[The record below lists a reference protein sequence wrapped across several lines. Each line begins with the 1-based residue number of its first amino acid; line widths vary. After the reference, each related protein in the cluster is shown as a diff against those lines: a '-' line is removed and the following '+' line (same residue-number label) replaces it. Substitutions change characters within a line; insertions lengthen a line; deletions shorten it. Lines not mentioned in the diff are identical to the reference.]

1 MTSWNALRL
10 KVLHYVFMVMGKT
23 DNVRMI
29 LQIGR
34 EFWINVKGTRQTHR
48 LILKKN
54 RKETVDMSSEADR
67 LVDLVIGKGGF
78 PGIVSIFLMK
88 SGVRSSTED
97 LRGKAN
103 VNRTSLEVGE

>member
-1 MTSWNALRL
+1 
-10 KVLHYVFMVMGKT
+10 
-23 DNVRMI
+23 
-29 LQIGR
+29 
-34 EFWINVKGTRQTHR
+34 
-48 LILKKN
+48 
-54 RKETVDMSSEADR
+54 MSSEADR

-103 VNRTSLEVGE
+103 VNRTSLEVGEWLTKNVLEEFTFQYFIQITNST